1 MPGQP
6 TVQPSPPH
14 SPRRPQPHSQLRPQ
28 PHSQLRSQL
37 HPPPHAQPPPL
48 QSAPRFA
55 FQRLDVYVAAREL
68 AVLVHSASV
77 QDAELRDQATRA
89 SKSCFL
95 ALAEGL
101 PHDSP
106 GQRRRYFAT
115 ATASLC
121 EAVAALDL
129 AAAIGA
135 VAPER
140 ASAAGALACRV
151 RRMLTALQRPGAR
164 AR

>member
-6 TVQPSPPH
+6 TVQPSPQQHTPH
-14 SPRRPQPHSQLRPQ
+14 SSTSPSAQV
-28 PHSQLRSQL
+28 RS
-37 HPPPHAQPPPL
+37 PSTAQPPT
-48 QSAPRFA
+48 QFA

-68 AVLVHSASV
+68 AALVHRSSI

-89 SKSCFL
+89 AKSCFL

-101 PHDSP
+101 PHESP

-115 ATASLC
+115 AHASLC

-140 ASAAGALACRV
+140 ASAAGALAGRV
-151 RRMLTALQRPGAR
+151 RRMLTALRRPGAR
-164 AR
+164 GG